1 MPTEVKICGLRTQA
15 ALDAALAGGADY
27 VGLVFFPPS
36 PRNVAPAAAKAL
48 ADTARGRAKIV
59 ALMVD
64 ADDALIDTIMATA
77 APDLL
82 QLHGEETPERAA
94 DIRRRWGKPV
104 MKAIKVETAQDARA
118 ALGYREAA
126 DLILFDARAPA
137 DSTRPGGNG
146 APFDWRTLLGV
157 KDQVPFMLSGGLTPD
172 NVAEAIRATGAAI
185 VDVSSGVESSPGEK
199 DPELIRRFCR
209 VGHAAGD
216 LGGQPRLELLSKAMH
231 RHSDRALADIQRSS
245 DRRARD
251 GAAPEETRLERVEP
265 FAFAAPLE
273 IEPQVV
279 QRALEL
285 TEGPVDVEQRLW
297 RQIVKRLVARRA
309 MACRALVRRRPDPS
323 ATPPQRALAGDR
335 AKRSIEIMVLD
346 ARGRATRAGS
356 EVRVYA
362 AGTRTLVGA
371 GIVDT
376 GSGYCSQNVMPVHIG
391 LPSAG
396 RVDVEVTALT
406 KSGRRITPLRGVA
419 PGIRQLRIPN

>member
-1 MPTEVKICGLRTQA
+1 MATKVKICGVKTQT

-48 ADTARGRAKIV
+48 ADQARGRAKIV

-64 ADDALIDTIMATA
+64 PDDALIDTVMARA

-94 DIRRRWGKPV
+94 DIRRRWGTPV

-118 ALGYREAA
+118 ALGFREAA

-199 DPELIRRFCR
+199 DPELIRRFLR
-209 VGHAAGD
+209 AAK
-216 LGGQPRLELLSKAMH
+216 GG
-231 RHSDRALADIQRSS
+231 
-245 DRRARD
+245 
-251 GAAPEETRLERVEP
+251 
-265 FAFAAPLE
+265 
-273 IEPQVV
+273 
-279 QRALEL
+279 
-285 TEGPVDVEQRLW
+285 
-297 RQIVKRLVARRA
+297 
-309 MACRALVRRRPDPS
+309 
-323 ATPPQRALAGDR
+323 
-335 AKRSIEIMVLD
+335 
-346 ARGRATRAGS
+346 
-356 EVRVYA
+356 
-362 AGTRTLVGA
+362 
-371 GIVDT
+371 
-376 GSGYCSQNVMPVHIG
+376 
-391 LPSAG
+391 
-396 RVDVEVTALT
+396 
-406 KSGRRITPLRGVA
+406 
-419 PGIRQLRIPN
+419 